1 MSKAIKDGE
10 EKDSEKP
17 IKMIKLVKIRAVN
30 GINSTGTKVQIDSI
44 FLRFGYLLE

>member
-1 MSKAIKDGE
+1 MSKAIKEGE
-10 EKDSEKP
+10 ERDSEKP

-30 GINSTGTKVQIDSI
+30 GINSTGIKVQIDSI